1 MASLLFSV
9 TSDHQDASVYWEAI
23 SCAEQ
28 ASLINSSAGFKAQTE
43 PAEITEW
50 NNICYDVIKH
60 VNGLL
65 GGTGACPADRQGVC
79 VCVRF
84 IRLVISCPFK
94 NALRNLIL
102 TKQEG
107 VKDKACVSCGEKIIM
122 STVDFI
128 FSWAQ
133 AGSPSVL
140 LWLPPVTSVMCHLQ
154 HVNWVSKKW
163 WREMAALQVKTC
175 WWLYTIN
182 KLHHVSF
189 SILRLIQSKAGNLVF
204 LTRWLALSKWCNVGG
219 LCAQFLFAFLLDK
232 YVCFHAW

>member
-79 VCVRF
+79 VCVWDLFAWSFPVLLKMRSVILF
-84 IRLVISCPFK
+84 WQNRREWKTKLVSPVVRKSLCPRWILYLAELRR
-94 NALRNLIL
+94 ALRLCCC
-102 TKQEG
+102 
-107 VKDKACVSCGEKIIM
+107 DC
-122 STVDFI
+122 
-128 FSWAQ
+128 
-133 AGSPSVL
+133 
-140 LWLPPVTSVMCHLQ
+140 LQ
-154 HVNWVSKKW
+154 
-163 WREMAALQVKTC
+163 
-175 WWLYTIN
+175 
-182 KLHHVSF
+182 
-189 SILRLIQSKAGNLVF
+189 
-204 LTRWLALSKWCNVGG
+204 
-219 LCAQFLFAFLLDK
+219 
-232 YVCFHAW
+232 

>member
-60 VNGLL
+60 ANGLL
-65 GGTGACPADRQGVC
+65 GGTGACPADRQC
-79 VCVRF
+79 VCERL
-84 IRLVISCPFK
+84 ISLVISCPFK
-94 NALRNLIL
+94 NAPRNLIL
-102 TKQEG
+102 TKEEG

-128 FSWAQ
+128 FS
-133 AGSPSVL
+133 
-140 LWLPPVTSVMCHLQ
+140 
-154 HVNWVSKKW
+154 
-163 WREMAALQVKTC
+163 
-175 WWLYTIN
+175 
-182 KLHHVSF
+182 
-189 SILRLIQSKAGNLVF
+189 
-204 LTRWLALSKWCNVGG
+204 
-219 LCAQFLFAFLLDK
+219 
-232 YVCFHAW
+232 